1 MNDAKKTTR
10 MDTYPGGDDQ
20 MEMDEIELDDSPF
33 CECGND
39 PYEEEAASGI
49 CSACGKEL
57 A

>member
-39 PYEEEAASGI
+39 PQEEEAASGI